1 LMQVRSESI
10 LFLLLFSLRQHVRMT
25 RCRATTV
32 AADALLTPYRTRTR
46 SFSLRQHV
54 RTTRCRATTVAADAL
69 LTPYRTRTRS
79 FSLRQHVRT
88 TRCRETAVA
97 LGALLTPYR
106 TRTRS
111 RPYYSRRSEVRCT
124 RSSSTQRRRYV
135 HFIHERKACHQVAH
149 RVVRSLS
156 AWVRHRWE
164 ISR

>member
-1 LMQVRSESI
+1 MAAVEHSNRRTHHRSWTSGGDLMQVRSESI

-54 RTTRCRATTVAADAL
+54 RM
-69 LTPYRTRTRS
+69 
-79 FSLRQHVRT
+79 